1 MIITHH
7 GAEFF
12 KVSFGDTTLAF
23 NPISKKSK
31 LKPNRFGADIALIT
45 NEHPDMN
52 GVEQVGLGEKS
63 PFIIRGPGEYEIKDV
78 LIKGFPITTN
88 YGGEE
93 RINTAYLVKLEKMHI
108 LFLGAT
114 NTSEFSKELNEALD
128 DIDILFVP
136 IGGEGVLEPK
146 AAHKLAVSI
155 SPRLIIPMHYVGVG
169 MKDAIKEF
177 LKQEGTETNNHK
189 PEKKLTIKNKDLEGK
204 QNEIVVFTT

>member
-1 MIITHH
+1 MIITYH

-31 LKPNRFGADIALIT
+31 LKQTRFGADVALIS

-52 GVEQVGLGEKS
+52 GVDQVTHGDKE
-63 PFIIRGPGEYEIKDV
+63 PFVVRGPGEYEVKDV
-78 LIKGFPITTN
+78 LIKGYPLTTL

-93 RINTAYLVKLEKMHI
+93 RINTAYVVKLEKMHI

-114 NTSEFSKELNEALD
+114 NTKEFPKELNEALD
-128 DIDILFVP
+128 DIDILFLP

-146 AAHKLAVSI
+146 QAYELAVSI
-155 SPRLIIPMHYVGVG
+155 GARLIVPTHFDGVGVSDA
-169 MKDAIKEF
+169 MKMF
-177 LKQEGTETNNHK
+177 LKQEGAETNNHK
-189 PEKKLTIKNKDLEGK
+189 PVNKLTLKNKDLEGK
-204 QNEIVVFTT
+204 LNDIVVLSA